1 MTEDAI
7 SKFIDSVPFFKEF
20 TEHEKT
26 KLVSRGKCFEKYGN
40 AEVIFEQGDAGDSL
54 FLVLSGTIT
63 LTRLSSVKTVGEGR
77 ISLQKELEKHVTE
90 LLAGAIFGEVSMLTD
105 CRRNVTARVN
115 SPTAVVMRI
124 TKKLMESLNH
134 VAQIKFHKQ
143 LLLSLARHLDEMN
156 RQYIDLENKY
166 NGASLADLDAKSE
179 NE

>member
-7 SKFIDSVPFFKEF
+7 SKFIDSVPFFKDF

-54 FLVLSGTIT
+54 FLVLNGTIN
-63 LTRLSSVKTVGEGR
+63 LTRLGSIKAVGEGR
-77 ISLQKELEKHVTE
+77 ISLQKELEKHVTD
-90 LLAGAIFGEVSMLTD
+90 LVSGAIFGEVSMLTG
-105 CRRNVTARVN
+105 CRRNVTARIT

-134 VAQIKFHKQ
+134 PAQIKFHNQ
-143 LLLSLARHLDEMN
+143 LLLALANHLDEMN
-156 RQYIDLENKY
+156 RQYIDLEHKY
-166 NGASLADLDAKSE
+166 SDALKAGGGGKSE
-179 NE
+179 KE